1 MTKLSPQEL
10 EIVKD
15 AGDSYTSP
23 SRYKMAVVGGIRE
36 KLSEEDPDFTNA
48 EMSQMFEF
56 LASYA
61 TDKHERLIVDSLR
74 EKLKRFKFPPDGVER

>member
-10 EIVKD
+10 AVIKE
-15 AGDSYTSP
+15 AGDSYISP
-23 SRYKMAVVGGIRE
+23 SRYKMAVVNGIRQ
-36 KLSEEDPDFTNA
+36 KLEEEDPDFTNA

-56 LASYA
+56 VASFA
-61 TDKHERLIVDSLR
+61 TDKHERLMVDSLR